1 MVSDGEKGFPGGSVV
16 ENPSANARDAGEVGL
31 IPGLGRSPG
40 GGNGNSL
47 QYSCLG
53 NPMDR
58 GAWRATVYG
67 IPKSDLTKQARE
79 MVGRILT
86 QDLAFSGFGGLGL
99 SLTSLSKHIYHP
111 NVYHNK

>member
-1 MVSDGEKGFPGGSVV
+1 MVSDSEKGFPGGSVV
-16 ENPSANARDAGEVGL
+16 KNPSANARDAGEVGL

-58 GAWRATVYG
+58 GAWWATVDG
-67 IPKSDLTKQARE
+67 IPKSDLTKQACK

-99 SLTSLSKHIYHP
+99 SLTSLSKHIYHR